1 MDLTILNQILD
12 NFDQALA
19 SWSAALHPVALSL
32 FWGLATLEWSWTWL
46 RMTISQRAG
55 LEALFETFLRKSA
68 FLGFLLYLIQK
79 SDVLLP
85 LILSSFQRAGGAAS
99 GIRALHPS
107 GFLSTGV
114 AVALHILSTLDNSGF
129 LTDPLGVAIA
139 ILGSLLTLLAFFA
152 MAAAILFTL
161 VEAYVVLGAAYILLG
176 FGASRWT
183 YPLAEGALSSVI
195 RLGVKLLLTYL
206 VAGLIAALTTRWAN
220 QILAESFIGPL
231 DLYVFLGGV
240 QCCAVLLWGIPRL
253 SAQFV
258 PAHLQ
263 LGLRPIVFDN

>member
-12 NFDQALA
+12 SFDQALA

-46 RMTISQRAG
+46 RLTISQRAG

-114 AVALHILSTLDNSGF
+114 TVALHILSTLDNSGF

-152 MAAAILFTL
+152 MSAAILFTL
-161 VEAYVVLGAAYILLG
+161 VEAYVVLGAAYVLLG

-206 VAGLIAALTTRWAN
+206 VAGLIAGFAGAASVTRVLQTFLFGVTPTDPMAFTVVTLLLMAVGLMAAWLPARRATRIDPCAALR
-220 QILAESFIGPL
+220 AE
-231 DLYVFLGGV
+231 
-240 QCCAVLLWGIPRL
+240 
-253 SAQFV
+253 
-258 PAHLQ
+258 
-263 LGLRPIVFDN
+263 